1 VGGLG
6 ADRIYDE
13 ITEHA
18 EEYYLYNAEL
28 GLFKRFGGEIA
39 RAMAFPSGREGG
51 EGEEVRH
58 AVETGWDVVEL
69 GAGCVVSLFWG
80 RGGLLEYSCGVGS

>member
-39 RAMAFPSGREGG
+39 RAMGFPTGK
-51 EGEEVRH
+51 EGEEVRQE
-58 AVETGWDVVEL
+58 VETGWDVVEL
-69 GAGCVVSLFWG
+69 GAGCVAFFLFG
-80 RGGLLEYSCGVGS
+80 EGGLLERVGS